1 MYIVL
6 AFVCLIGVT
15 DQRIL
20 HRHDFSSLNDD
31 DNTYFRGSNYIRLIN
46 TSMHATFEPSLYSTW
61 MIETALEQ
69 MQSYGYNYIRVFLAC
84 PTYYAGFG
92 LSSPGVPLNYTKNV
106 IDFLVRA
113 ANHKILVML
122 TADFNPLNYQS
133 IINSYPMPPN
143 VTGGNVIIFHR
154 GQVEAKAQF
163 FRDLLSQIK
172 AVNMTAFENIFAI
185 DIFNEIAVSVRE
197 QPFSLTSG
205 LVPFEDILYDMA
217 NGNDRQRMLDI
228 AGNIW
233 MDTVVAAIK
242 LVSPRILVTASLF
255 SPNAVGHDGFDGVQV
270 RPPDADDRYPLRP
283 ASLIQSLADYIDLHV
298 YASENAQKELAG
310 AALSPEKPILMGETG
325 AYTGF
330 FSNASIAALAIKKV
344 IIDSFDYGFIGWS
357 IWTWDSIDQ
366 QPRFWTLTE
375 QNNTINNVLA
385 PSVWPIGKLA
395 KKLPIKF

>member
-1 MYIVL
+1 
-6 AFVCLIGVT
+6 
-15 DQRIL
+15 
-20 HRHDFSSLNDD
+20 
-31 DNTYFRGSNYIRLIN
+31 
-46 TSMHATFEPSLYSTW
+46 
-61 MIETALEQ
+61 
-69 MQSYGYNYIRVFLAC
+69 
-84 PTYYAGFG
+84 
-92 LSSPGVPLNYTKNV
+92 
-106 IDFLVRA
+106 
-113 ANHKILVML
+113 
-122 TADFNPLNYQS
+122 
-133 IINSYPMPPN
+133 
-143 VTGGNVIIFHR
+143 HR